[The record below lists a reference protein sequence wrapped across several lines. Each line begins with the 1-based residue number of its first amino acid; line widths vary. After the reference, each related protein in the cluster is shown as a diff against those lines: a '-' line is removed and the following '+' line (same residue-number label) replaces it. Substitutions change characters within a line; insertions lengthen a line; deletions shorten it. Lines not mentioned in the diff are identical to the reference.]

1 MGSIE
6 GEQPTEQKPT
16 PFNLTDV
23 DRQVLSQT
31 DEEFVFHDWEDLKG
45 IIGKFHSHKTVTT
58 DRLFSCSPHLNPSL
72 PKYSTLNYSV
82 IPTK

>member
-31 DEEFVFHDWEDLKG
+31 DEEFIFHDWEDLKG
-45 IIGKFHSHKTVTT
+45 IIGKFIVLRLPPTYIPPPWRGETT
-58 DRLFSCSPHLNPSL
+58 IR
-72 PKYSTLNYSV
+72 KV
-82 IPTK
+82 INNVRN

>member
-6 GEQPTEQKPT
+6 GEQPTEQKST

-45 IIGKFHSHKTVTT
+45 IIGKFITI
-58 DRLFSCSPHLNPSL
+58 SL
-72 PKYSTLNYSV
+72 QLTISIFPAPKPLPPNLQLST
-82 IPTK
+82 IPTR

>member
-6 GEQPTEQKPT
+6 GEQPTEQKST

-45 IIGKFHSHKTVTT
+45 IIGKFYNPKFTT
-58 DRLFSCSPHLNPSL
+58 DHFHLPR
-72 PKYSTLNYSV
+72 T
-82 IPTK
+82 

>member
-16 PFNLTDV
+16 PFNLTDI

-31 DEEFVFHDWEDLKG
+31 DEEFIFHDWEDLKG
-45 IIGKFHSHKTVTT
+45 IIGKFIVLRLSPTYITPPWRGETT
-58 DRLFSCSPHLNPSL
+58 IRKL
-72 PKYSTLNYSV
+72 
-82 IPTK
+82 

>member
-6 GEQPTEQKPT
+6 GEHPTEQKPT

-45 IIGKFHSHKTVTT
+45 IIGKFSSYMFTTVRFHVPRT
-58 DRLFSCSPHLNPSL
+58 
-72 PKYSTLNYSV
+72 
-82 IPTK
+82 